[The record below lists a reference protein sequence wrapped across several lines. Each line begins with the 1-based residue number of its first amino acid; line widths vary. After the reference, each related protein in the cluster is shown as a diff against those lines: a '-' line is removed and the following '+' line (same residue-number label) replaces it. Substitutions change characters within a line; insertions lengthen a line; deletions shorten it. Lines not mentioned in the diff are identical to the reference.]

1 MTNNQKENT
10 NTQRK
15 FNINTK
21 ANGSEYRIF
30 LSAFEKSDYNT
41 VGHFARDLVIKGSI
55 QMGKPSLY
63 NPAINRETATRLF
76 KEMNNLNQT
85 VKHLNQAA
93 TGFKKL
99 NDQERYQELKK
110 AMLFVADIG
119 HALRIWASFL
129 KNNKKDR
136 KSILNIAAVT
146 LTIKEV
152 EQLQKV
158 VYQRTKDEE

>member
-1 MTNNQKENT
+1 MTNNKKENL
-10 NTQRK
+10 
-15 FNINTK
+15 NTK
-21 ANGSEYRIF
+21 RKLSLNSKVNSTEFRIIS
-30 LSAFEKSDYNT
+30 SAFDKSDYNT
-41 VGHFARDLVIKGSI
+41 LGHFARDLVLQGAVNY
-55 QMGKPSLY
+55 GKPPIN

-85 VKHLNQAA
+85 VKHLNKAA

-99 NDQERYQELKK
+99 NDEDRYQELKK
-110 AMLFVADIG
+110 AMLFVSDIG

-158 VYQRTKDEE
+158 VKQRAKGE

>member
-1 MTNNQKENT
+1 MTNNQKENA
-10 NTQRK
+10 NTKRK
-15 FNINTK
+15 FSINTK
-21 ANGSEYRIF
+21 ANSTEFRIIS
-30 LSAFEKSDYNT
+30 SAFDKSDYHT
-41 VGHFARDLVIKGSI
+41 LGHFARDLMLQGAVNL
-55 QMGKPSLY
+55 GKPPLY
-63 NPAINRETATRLF
+63 TPAINRETAIRLF

-85 VKHLNQAA
+85 VKHLNKAA